1 MLSDVLQKLAK
12 IVGDENVLS
21 SPADLYAYGFDASIH
36 HAMPDVV
43 LKVSNSKQVEKIV
56 KLAYE
61 EEIPIIPRGAGT
73 ALCGQCIPIHG
84 GIILDMTAMNV
95 IKEIRVEDLYC
106 VVEPGV
112 IYEKLN
118 RELAKENFFFP
129 PTPGSGDVCTIGGMV
144 AVNASGMRAIK
155 YGATRDYVLG
165 MEVVL
170 PNGKKVHFGTRTIK
184 NSSGYQLERLMVGS
198 EGTLGVITEVT
209 IRILPLPEK
218 RAVALAS
225 FPSLEKAGEGVAN
238 IIASSLLPSGLEIM
252 DSVCIQAVNKAMNI
266 GLPQAEAVLLVEVD
280 GAESVVKRDVV
291 KVAEICKKSG
301 ATSVKFAYESEEML
315 KLWKGRKGVLP
326 SLSRYGEKMVSVS
339 LADDMSV
346 PISNI
351 PKAIMSFQKVAKK
364 YGIIIGTY
372 GHAGDGN
379 LHTKVLID
387 PLAEKSWEKAEKA
400 VDEIYKAVLSLGGTV
415 SGEHGIGISKA
426 PWMQKERKEM
436 LSVMEAI
443 KKAIDPKNIMNPGK
457 MMQWKGSII
466 AYVRYPVIP

>member
-1 MLSDVLQKLAK
+1 MRQLTNIA
-12 IVGDENVLS
+12 GEENVFS
-21 SPADLYAYGFDASIH
+21 STADLYAYGFDASIH

-43 LKVSNSKQVEKIV
+43 VRAKNSAQVGEIV
-56 KLAYE
+56 KVAYTHA
-61 EEIPIIPRGAGT
+61 IPLIPRGAGT
-73 ALCGQCIPIHG
+73 ALCGQCAPIHG

-95 IKEIRVEDLYC
+95 IRAIRVEDLYC
-106 VVEPGV
+106 TVEPGV

-118 RELAKENFFFP
+118 KELAKKNFFFP
-129 PTPGSGDVCTIGGMV
+129 PTPGSGDVCTVGGMV

-170 PNGKKVHFGTRTIK
+170 PSGKKVRFGTRTIK
-184 NSSGYQLERLMVGS
+184 NSSGYQLERLLVGS
-198 EGTLGVITEVT
+198 EGTLGVITEIT
-209 IRILPLPEK
+209 LRILPLPEK
-218 RAVALAS
+218 RALALAS
-225 FPSLEKAGEGVAN
+225 FPSLEKAGNGVAN
-238 IIASSLLPSGLEIM
+238 VIASSLLPSGLEIM
-252 DSVCIQAVNKAMNI
+252 DSVCIRAVNKAMHI
-266 GLPQAEAVLLVEVD
+266 GLPESEAILLVEVD
-280 GAESVVKRDVV
+280 GHEEVVKRDVL

-301 ATSVKFAYESEEML
+301 ATSINFAYESEEML

-351 PKAIMSFQKVAKK
+351 PKAITSFQRIAKK
-364 YGIIIGTY
+364 YDIIIGTY

-387 PLAEKSWEKAEKA
+387 PLAKKSWETAEKA
-400 VDEIYKAVLSLGGTV
+400 VNEVYQSVLSLNGTV

-426 PWMQKERKEM
+426 PWMQEERKEM
-436 LSVMEAI
+436 LAIMEAI
-443 KKAIDPKNIMNPGK
+443 KEAIDPKNIMNPGK
-457 MMQWKGSII
+457 MAQWKGSII
-466 AYVRYPVIP
+466 AHVRYPVIS